1 MALAEVVV
9 KQLPNIQIYTRHSR
23 TCAQAG
29 TSSGGGQESF
39 KRCRC
44 WKWLRWHQRNDQT
57 GRSILKRLPTKCR
70 DWAGAERARHDL
82 LKRLE
87 AAAFGMPVKQDNGIA
102 QAAKLYV
109 ADKQQQG
116 LRSNTIAKNK
126 RTTDRLVKFC
136 ELKGLYNLDQITS
149 EQLMEY
155 RATWDWAK
163 TPEVRKNEQTRI
175 KSFFRW
181 CHANELTTKNPAL
194 KLSAIK
200 GDRTP
205 TMPYEP
211 EEMKAI
217 VAACDKCGFTSYM
230 RARVRGLILLMRESG
245 LSIIDAASLRRDEL
259 VLAAN
264 GEHNVVRRRLKTGIL
279 VNNNI
284 PKKVALELLAVPNDN
299 STYFF
304 WTGVGDERSI
314 AGKFSNELQA
324 VFTAA
329 RISDGHA
336 HRFRHTY
343 AVELLKAGADIR
355 AVQKALGHGSL
366 PTTEKYYAQWNKA
379 QQDIHND
386 TIRSARKKMTAY
398 A

>member
-9 KQLPNIQIYTRHSR
+9 KQVPTVQIYTRHSR
-23 TCAQAG
+23 SCPHAG
-29 TSSGGGQESF
+29 TSAGGGHEGF

-44 WKWLRWHQRNDQT
+44 WKWLRWRDQDNH
-57 GRSILKRLPTKCR
+57 GNAILKREPTKSR
-70 DWAGAERARHDL
+70 TWEGAERARHDV

-87 AAAFGMPVKQDNGIA
+87 AAAYGVAVKKDTGIA
-102 QAAKLYV
+102 QAATLYV
-109 ADKQQQG
+109 ADKRQQG
-116 LRSNTIAKNK
+116 LKSNTIAKNK
-126 RTTDRLVKFC
+126 RTTDRLVQFC
-136 ELKGLYNLDQITS
+136 EIKSLYNLDQITS

-259 VLAAN
+259 VLAN
-264 GEHNVVRRRLKTGIL
+264 GEYNVVRRRLKTGIL

-284 PKKVALELLAVPNDN
+284 PKRVALELLAVPNDN
-299 STYFF
+299 STHFF

-366 PTTEKYYAQWNKA
+366 PTTEKYYAPWNKA

-386 TIRSARKKMTAY
+386 TIRSARKRMTAY

>member
-9 KQLPNIQIYTRHSR
+9 KQVPTVQIYTRHSR
-23 TCAQAG
+23 SCPHAG
-29 TSSGGGQESF
+29 TSAGGGHEGF

-44 WKWLRWHQRNDQT
+44 WKWLRWRDQDNH
-57 GRSILKRLPTKCR
+57 GNAILKREPTKSR
-70 DWAGAERARHDL
+70 TWEGAERARHDV

-87 AAAFGMPVKQDNGIA
+87 AAACGIAVKKDTGIA
-102 QAAKLYV
+102 QAATLYV
-109 ADKQQQG
+109 ADKRQQG
-116 LRSNTIAKNK
+116 LKSNTIAKNK
-126 RTTDRLVKFC
+126 RTTDRLVQFC
-136 ELKGLYNLDQITS
+136 EIKSLYNLDQITS

-259 VLAAN
+259 VLAN
-264 GEHNVVRRRLKTGIL
+264 GEYNVVRRRLKTGIL

-284 PKKVALELLAVPNDN
+284 PKRVALELLAVPNDN
-299 STYFF
+299 STHFF

-343 AVELLKAGADIR
+343 AVDLLKAGADIR

-366 PTTEKYYAQWNKA
+366 PTTEKYYAPWNKA

-386 TIRSARKKMTAY
+386 TIRSARKRMTAY